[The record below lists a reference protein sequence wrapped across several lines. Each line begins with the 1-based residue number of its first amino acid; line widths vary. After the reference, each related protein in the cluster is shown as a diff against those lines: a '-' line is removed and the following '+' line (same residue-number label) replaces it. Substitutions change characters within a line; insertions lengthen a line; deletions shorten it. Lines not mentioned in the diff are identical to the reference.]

1 MDAELDEK
9 TIYDK
14 VSNSEEPW
22 VLIESY
28 FRNQH
33 LKQLIRH
40 QLESYNYFVNT
51 QIENTIEMFN
61 PVHIC
66 SDHDYI
72 KELNLHRLEIHITF
86 ENFNI
91 HRPQVYENNGA
102 TKIMFPQEARLRNFT
117 YAGSMT
123 VDLNIKYT
131 VRNGENYKNVLNYQ
145 KILKN
150 IHIGKLPIMLRSDIC
165 VLNQYKHLN
174 TNQTGECKMDPGGYF
189 IINGSEKTCL
199 GQERAA
205 ENQIYCFNVSK
216 NNTKWTWSAEMKCI
230 PDWKCISPKQI
241 NIMISSKNNGFGNA
255 IYLQIPRLKNP
266 IPLFIIFR
274 AFNVI
279 SDKDICDKII
289 LNIEDKKFKRML
301 YGLQGSIVDANNCLT
316 YDAAIR
322 YITSNVIYTPL
333 NVDKETGYK
342 RKNEFAFEVINNDIF
357 PHCKSIEQKIYMLGY
372 MTNRLLQTSFEWI
385 EQSDRD
391 SYLNKRI
398 DLTGSLINN
407 LLRNYLN
414 KVVKDMQKQVVREIN
429 SGSWKSNEDY
439 ENIINSTNIYKII
452 KSTTIENGIKRAL
465 ATGDFGIKQINSNKV
480 GVAQVLNRLTYI
492 SSISHLRR
500 VNTPIDKSGKL
511 VPPRRLHNS
520 SWGFLCPAE
529 TPEGGSVGIVKNLSY
544 MTHITIPS
552 NSNALYDYILPLI
565 VNIDTLASNSKELYD
580 KVKVFI
586 NGAWVGITNEPL
598 ELYNNLKQK
607 KYKGIIN
614 IYTSIIFD
622 YKLQEIKICN
632 DGGRLTRP
640 LLKIKNNN
648 LVFTKDIIQKVH
660 KNELSWNDLLYSGK
674 ISESIIEYIDSYE
687 QNNSMIA
694 MEPEQLKSKDSKY
707 IFHYTHCEIHPSTI
721 FGILASCIP
730 FPENNQSPRNT
741 YQSAMGKQAI
751 GMYVTNYDNRMDK
764 TAYVLSYPMRP
775 LVDTRLMNII
785 QLNTIPSGEQVIVAI
800 MSHSGYNQED
810 SILFNKG
817 SIDRG
822 LFLATIY
829 HTEKYEDK
837 KLYGNEE
844 IRCKPDKTKTKNMK
858 FANYDKVNSQG
869 VVPENTLIKDRDI
882 IIAKVLPIK
891 ENKNDYTK
899 TIKYTDESHVYRTNE
914 ETFVDKNYIE
924 CNGDGYNFCK
934 VRLRN
939 YRKPVIGDK
948 FCIKEN
954 ALILTEY
961 GWISLKD
968 IDINKHK
975 VATLKNNKELD
986 YVYAIEKYEF
996 DCVDEELYCM
1006 KSQQV
1011 HMVCTKEHKLYIK
1024 KRHHKDFEF
1033 IEAKNA
1039 FGKRIRYKKDAL
1051 NINKDI
1057 ENFVLDKEKYNM
1069 DYFLMLLGSFISDGW
1084 VEKGKKYTRINIA
1097 MIKKRKRDFI
1107 ENVLNKLNIHY
1118 NITKDRVLIG
1128 NTYKEL
1134 IDYFKIL
1141 SVGASNKYLPK
1152 FVWELSQR
1160 QSIILMNSLMQGD
1173 GSYNKQGSCGYYTS
1187 SFKLANQIQQL
1198 ALHCGWSGTI
1208 KLYNTKEA
1216 GHETLIGE
1224 RIIKSNYDNYS
1235 IRIVKTKNNPE
1246 VNHGHVHQQN
1256 IQEETYLSYTGKVG
1270 CIEVPDT
1277 HLFYYKEDIYSPP
1290 VWTGNSSRH
1299 GQKGTIGNIIPEQDM
1314 PFTADGLKPD
1324 IIINP
1329 HAIPSRMTIA
1339 QLKETLLGKVL
1350 VQLGLF
1356 GDGTS
1361 FSKFKISDITKE
1373 LQKLGYESNGNEVMY
1388 NALSGEQMP
1397 SSIFIGP
1404 AFYQRLKHMVN
1415 DKQHSRSIGP
1425 MVNLTRQPA
1434 EGRARDGGLRFG
1446 EMERDCM
1453 ISHGASRFTKGRLY
1467 DASDSYSVH
1476 ICNKCGLIAA
1486 YNKNQQIHICNTCEN
1501 RTDFKYVEIPY
1512 ACKLMFQELLTMN
1525 IAPRLICQ

>member
-1 MDAELDEK
+1 MDAELHEK
-9 TIYDK
+9 NIYNK
-14 VSNSEEPW
+14 INSSEEPW

-61 PVHIC
+61 PVRIC

-72 KELNLHRLEIHITF
+72 RELNLHRLEIHISF

-123 VDLNIKYT
+123 IDLNIKYT
-131 VRNGENYKNVLNYQ
+131 VRNGENYKNTLNYQ

-174 TNQTGECKMDPGGYF
+174 ANQTGECKMDPGGYF

-199 GQERAA
+199 GQERSA
-205 ENQIYCFNVSK
+205 ENQIYCFNISK
-216 NNTKWTWSAEMKCI
+216 NNTKWAWSAEMKCI

-241 NIMISSKNNGFGNA
+241 NVMISSKNNGFGNA

-266 IPLFIIFR
+266 IPLFVVFR
-274 AFNVI
+274 AFNII
-279 SDKDICDKII
+279 SDKDICEKII
-289 LNIEDKKFKRML
+289 LDIDDKKYKRVL

-342 RKNEFAFEVINNDIF
+342 RKNDFAFEVINNDIF
-357 PHCKSIEQKIYMLGY
+357 PHCKSSEQKIYMLGY
-372 MTNRLLQTSFEWI
+372 MVNKLLQTSFGWI
-385 EQSDRD
+385 EPSDRD

-414 KVVKDMQKQVVREIN
+414 KVVKDMQKQVIREIN

-500 VNTPIDKSGKL
+500 INTPIDKSGKL
-511 VPPRRLHNS
+511 IPPRRLHNS

-552 NSNALYDYILPLI
+552 NSSGLYDYILPLI
-565 VNIDTLASNSKELYD
+565 ININSFADKPKELYD

-586 NGAWVGITNEPL
+586 NGAWVGITNNPL
-598 ELYNNLKQK
+598 ELYNNLKEK

-622 YKLQEIKICN
+622 YKLQEIKVRN
-632 DGGRLTRP
+632 DAGRLIRP
-640 LLKIKNNN
+640 LLKVKNNN
-648 LVFTKDIIQKVH
+648 LIYTTDIINKVH
-660 KNELSWNDLLYSGK
+660 SNDIQWNDLLYSGK
-674 ISESIIEYIDSYE
+674 INESVIEYIDSYE

-694 MEPEQLKSKDSKY
+694 MEPELLKLSDSKY
-707 IFHYTHCEIHPSTI
+707 IYHYTHCEIHPSTI

-741 YQSAMGKQAI
+741 YQSAMGKQAL

-775 LVDTRLMNII
+775 LVDTRLMDII

-829 HTEKYEDK
+829 HTEKDEDK

-844 IRCKPDKTKTKNMK
+844 VRCTPDKTKTKNMK
-858 FANYDKVNSQG
+858 FANYEKINSQG

-882 IIAKVLPIK
+882 IIGKILPIK

-914 ETFVDKNYIE
+914 ETYIDKNYIE

-948 FCIKEN
+948 F
-954 ALILTEY
+954 
-961 GWISLKD
+961 
-968 IDINKHK
+968 
-975 VATLKNNKELD
+975 
-986 YVYAIEKYEF
+986 
-996 DCVDEELYCM
+996 
-1006 KSQQV
+1006 
-1011 HMVCTKEHKLYIK
+1011 
-1024 KRHHKDFEF
+1024 
-1033 IEAKNA
+1033 
-1039 FGKRIRYKKDAL
+1039 
-1051 NINKDI
+1051 
-1057 ENFVLDKEKYNM
+1057 
-1069 DYFLMLLGSFISDGW
+1069 
-1084 VEKGKKYTRINIA
+1084 
-1097 MIKKRKRDFI
+1097 
-1107 ENVLNKLNIHY
+1107 
-1118 NITKDRVLIG
+1118 
-1128 NTYKEL
+1128 
-1134 IDYFKIL
+1134 
-1141 SVGASNKYLPK
+1141 
-1152 FVWELSQR
+1152 
-1160 QSIILMNSLMQGD
+1160 
-1173 GSYNKQGSCGYYTS
+1173 
-1187 SFKLANQIQQL
+1187 
-1198 ALHCGWSGTI
+1198 
-1208 KLYNTKEA
+1208 
-1216 GHETLIGE
+1216 
-1224 RIIKSNYDNYS
+1224 
-1235 IRIVKTKNNPE
+1235 
-1246 VNHGHVHQQN
+1246 
-1256 IQEETYLSYTGKVG
+1256 
-1270 CIEVPDT
+1270 
-1277 HLFYYKEDIYSPP
+1277 
-1290 VWTGNSSRH
+1290 SSRH
-1299 GQKGTIGNIIPEQDM
+1299 GQKGTIGNIISEEDM

-1350 VQLGLF
+1350 IQLGLF

-1388 NALSGEQMP
+1388 NALTGEQLQ

-1467 DASDSYSVH
+1467 DASDAYSVH

-1486 YNKNQQIHICNTCEN
+1486 FNKNQQIHICNTCEN

-1525 IAPRLICQ
+1525 IAPRIICQ

>member
-1 MDAELDEK
+1 MNDDPEVDEK

-14 VSNSEEPW
+14 ISSSEEPW
-22 VLIESY
+22 VLIQSY
-28 FRNQH
+28 FKNHH

-61 PVHIC
+61 PVNIC
-66 SDHDYI
+66 SEHDYI
-72 KELNLHRLEIHITF
+72 KEHNLYRLELQVSF

-131 VRNGENYKNVLNYQ
+131 VRNGENYKNTLNYQ
-145 KILKN
+145 KIIKHV
-150 IHIGKLPIMLRSDIC
+150 HIGKLPIMLRSDIC
-165 VLNQYKHLN
+165 VLNQYNHLN
-174 TNQTGECKMDPGGYF
+174 SNLTGECKMDPGGYF
-189 IINGSEKTCL
+189 IINGSEKTVL

-205 ENQIYCFNVSK
+205 ENQIYCYNVSK
-216 NNTKWTWSAEMKCI
+216 TNTKWTWNAEMKCI

-274 AFNVI
+274 VFNII
-279 SDKDICDKII
+279 SDKEICEKII
-289 LNIEDKKFKRML
+289 LDIDDKKYKRML
-301 YGLQGSIVDANNCLT
+301 YALQASIVDANTCIT
-316 YDAAIR
+316 YENALR
-322 YITSNVIYTPL
+322 YIISNVIYTPL

-342 RKNEFAFEVINNDIF
+342 RKCEFALEVINNDIF
-357 PHCKSIEQKIYMLGY
+357 PHCKTNTQKIYMLGY
-372 MTNRLLQTSFEWI
+372 MTNKLLQTSFNWLEG
-385 EQSDRD
+385 SDRD

-398 DLTGSLINN
+398 DLTGTLLNN

-414 KVVKDMQKQVVREIN
+414 KVVKDMQKQIIREIN
-429 SGSWKSNEDY
+429 TGSWKSNEDY
-439 ENIINSTNIYKII
+439 ENIINNTNIYKII

-544 MTHITIPS
+544 MAHITTPS
-552 NSNALYDYILPLI
+552 NSSGLYDYILPI
-565 VNIDTLASNSKELYD
+565 ISNIDDFKNSSNLLHD

-586 NGAWVGITNEPL
+586 NGAWVGITDNPI
-598 ELYNNLKQK
+598 ELYNNLKDK

-622 YKLQEIKICN
+622 YTLQEIKICN
-632 DGGRLTRP
+632 DAGRLTRP
-640 LLKIKNNN
+640 LLKVIDNK
-648 LVFTKDIIQKVH
+648 LTYTKDIINKVH
-660 KNELSWNDLLYSGK
+660 SKLLDWNDLLYSGK
-674 ISESIIEYIDSYE
+674 IPESIIEYIDSYE

-694 MEPEQLKSKDSKY
+694 VEPESLKSSDSKY
-707 IFHYTHCEIHPSTI
+707 IYHYTHCEIHPSTI
-721 FGILASCIP
+721 FGVLASCIP

-741 YQSAMGKQAI
+741 YQSAMGKQAL
-751 GMYVTNYDNRMDK
+751 GVYVTNYDNRMDK

-775 LVDTRLMNII
+775 LVETRLMDII
-785 QLNTIPSGEQVIVAI
+785 KLNNIPSGEQVIVAI

-817 SIDRG
+817 SVDRG

-829 HTEKYEDK
+829 HTEKDEDK

-858 FANYDKVNSQG
+858 FANYEKINSQG
-869 VVPENTLIKDRDI
+869 VVPENTLIEDRDI

-891 ENKNDYTK
+891 ENKNDFTK
-899 TIKYTDESHVYRTNE
+899 TIKYTDESHAYRTNE

-948 FCIKEN
+948 F
-954 ALILTEY
+954 
-961 GWISLKD
+961 
-968 IDINKHK
+968 
-975 VATLKNNKELD
+975 
-986 YVYAIEKYEF
+986 
-996 DCVDEELYCM
+996 
-1006 KSQQV
+1006 
-1011 HMVCTKEHKLYIK
+1011 
-1024 KRHHKDFEF
+1024 
-1033 IEAKNA
+1033 
-1039 FGKRIRYKKDAL
+1039 
-1051 NINKDI
+1051 
-1057 ENFVLDKEKYNM
+1057 
-1069 DYFLMLLGSFISDGW
+1069 
-1084 VEKGKKYTRINIA
+1084 
-1097 MIKKRKRDFI
+1097 
-1107 ENVLNKLNIHY
+1107 
-1118 NITKDRVLIG
+1118 
-1128 NTYKEL
+1128 
-1134 IDYFKIL
+1134 
-1141 SVGASNKYLPK
+1141 
-1152 FVWELSQR
+1152 
-1160 QSIILMNSLMQGD
+1160 
-1173 GSYNKQGSCGYYTS
+1173 
-1187 SFKLANQIQQL
+1187 
-1198 ALHCGWSGTI
+1198 
-1208 KLYNTKEA
+1208 
-1216 GHETLIGE
+1216 
-1224 RIIKSNYDNYS
+1224 
-1235 IRIVKTKNNPE
+1235 
-1246 VNHGHVHQQN
+1246 
-1256 IQEETYLSYTGKVG
+1256 
-1270 CIEVPDT
+1270 
-1277 HLFYYKEDIYSPP
+1277 
-1290 VWTGNSSRH
+1290 SSRH

-1350 VQLGLF
+1350 IQLGLF

-1361 FSKFKISDITKE
+1361 FSKFKIETIASE
-1373 LQKLGYESNGNEVMY
+1373 LQKLGYESNGNEIMY
-1388 NALSGEQMP
+1388 NALTGEQMT

-1476 ICNKCGLIAA
+1476 ICNKCGLIAS
-1486 YNKNQQIHICNTCEN
+1486 YNNNQQIHICNNCEN

-1512 ACKLMFQELLTMN
+1512 ACKLMFQELYTMN
-1525 IAPRLICQ
+1525 IAPRIICN

>member
-1 MDAELDEK
+1 MDTELNEK
-9 TIYDK
+9 NIYNK
-14 VSNSEEPW
+14 INNSEEPW

-40 QLESYNYFVNT
+40 QVESYNYFVNT

-61 PVHIC
+61 PVRIC

-72 KELNLHRLEIHITF
+72 RELNLHRLEIHISF

-123 VDLNIKYT
+123 IDLNIKYT
-131 VRNGENYKNVLNYQ
+131 VRNGENYKNILNYQ
-145 KILKN
+145 KIIKN

-174 TNQTGECKMDPGGYF
+174 ANQTGECKMDPGGYF

-199 GQERAA
+199 GQERSA
-205 ENQIYCFNVSK
+205 ENQIYCFNISK
-216 NNTKWTWSAEMKCI
+216 NNTKWVWSAEMKCI

-241 NIMISSKNNGFGNA
+241 NVMISSKNNGFGNA

-266 IPLFIIFR
+266 IPLFVVFR
-274 AFNVI
+274 AFNII
-279 SDKDICDKII
+279 SDKDICEKII
-289 LNIEDKKFKRML
+289 LDIDDKKYKRLL

-342 RKNEFAFEVINNDIF
+342 RKNDFAFEVINNDIF
-357 PHCKSIEQKIYMLGY
+357 PHCKSTEQKIYMLGY
-372 MTNRLLQTSFEWI
+372 MVNKLLQTSFGWI

-407 LLRNYLN
+407 LFRNYLN
-414 KVVKDMQKQVVREIN
+414 KVVKDMQKQVIREIN

-544 MTHITIPS
+544 MTHVTIPS
-552 NSNALYDYILPLI
+552 NSSGLYDYILPLI
-565 VNIDTLASNSKELYD
+565 ININSFADKPKELYD

-598 ELYNNLKQK
+598 ELYNNLKEK

-622 YKLQEIKICN
+622 YKLQEIKVRN
-632 DGGRLTRP
+632 DAGRLIRP
-640 LLKIKNNN
+640 LLKVKNNN
-648 LVFTKDIIQKVH
+648 LIYTKDIINKVH
-660 KNELSWNDLLYSGK
+660 SNEFQWNDLLYSGK
-674 ISESIIEYIDSYE
+674 INESVIEYIDSYE

-694 MEPEQLKSKDSKY
+694 MEPELLKSLDSKY
-707 IFHYTHCEIHPSTI
+707 IYHYTHCEIHPSTI

-741 YQSAMGKQAI
+741 YQSAMGKQAL

-775 LVDTRLMNII
+775 LVDTRLMDII

-829 HTEKYEDK
+829 HTEKDEDK

-844 IRCKPDKTKTKNMK
+844 VRCTPDKTKTKNMK
-858 FANYDKVNSQG
+858 FANYEKINSQG

-882 IIAKVLPIK
+882 IIGKILPIK

-914 ETFVDKNYIE
+914 ETYIDKNYIE

-948 FCIKEN
+948 F
-954 ALILTEY
+954 
-961 GWISLKD
+961 
-968 IDINKHK
+968 
-975 VATLKNNKELD
+975 
-986 YVYAIEKYEF
+986 
-996 DCVDEELYCM
+996 
-1006 KSQQV
+1006 
-1011 HMVCTKEHKLYIK
+1011 
-1024 KRHHKDFEF
+1024 
-1033 IEAKNA
+1033 
-1039 FGKRIRYKKDAL
+1039 
-1051 NINKDI
+1051 
-1057 ENFVLDKEKYNM
+1057 
-1069 DYFLMLLGSFISDGW
+1069 
-1084 VEKGKKYTRINIA
+1084 
-1097 MIKKRKRDFI
+1097 
-1107 ENVLNKLNIHY
+1107 
-1118 NITKDRVLIG
+1118 
-1128 NTYKEL
+1128 
-1134 IDYFKIL
+1134 
-1141 SVGASNKYLPK
+1141 
-1152 FVWELSQR
+1152 
-1160 QSIILMNSLMQGD
+1160 
-1173 GSYNKQGSCGYYTS
+1173 
-1187 SFKLANQIQQL
+1187 
-1198 ALHCGWSGTI
+1198 
-1208 KLYNTKEA
+1208 
-1216 GHETLIGE
+1216 
-1224 RIIKSNYDNYS
+1224 
-1235 IRIVKTKNNPE
+1235 
-1246 VNHGHVHQQN
+1246 
-1256 IQEETYLSYTGKVG
+1256 
-1270 CIEVPDT
+1270 
-1277 HLFYYKEDIYSPP
+1277 
-1290 VWTGNSSRH
+1290 SSRH
-1299 GQKGTIGNIIPEQDM
+1299 GQKGTIGNIISEEDM

-1350 VQLGLF
+1350 IQLGLF

-1388 NALSGEQMP
+1388 NALTGEQLP

-1404 AFYQRLKHMVN
+1404 AFYQRLKHMVK

-1467 DASDSYSVH
+1467 DASDAYSVH
-1476 ICNKCGLIAA
+1476 VCNKCGLIAA
-1486 YNKNQQIHICNTCEN
+1486 FNKNQQIHICNTCEN

-1525 IAPRLICQ
+1525 IAPRIICQ

>member
-1 MDAELDEK
+1 MNDGTEVDEK

-14 VSNSEEPW
+14 ISSSEEPW
-22 VLIESY
+22 VLIQSY
-28 FRNQH
+28 FKNHH

-61 PVHIC
+61 PVNIC
-66 SDHDYI
+66 SEHDYI
-72 KELNLHRLEIHITF
+72 KEHNLYRLEIQVSF

-131 VRNGENYKNVLNYQ
+131 VRNGENYKNTLNYQ
-145 KILKN
+145 KIIKHV
-150 IHIGKLPIMLRSDIC
+150 HIGKLPIMLRSDIC
-165 VLNQYKHLN
+165 VLNQYNHLN
-174 TNQTGECKMDPGGYF
+174 SNLTSECKMDPGGYF
-189 IINGSEKTCL
+189 IINGSEKTVL

-205 ENQIYCFNVSK
+205 ENQIYCYNVSK
-216 NNTKWTWSAEMKCI
+216 TNTRWTWNAEMKCI

-266 IPLFIIFR
+266 IPLFIVFR
-274 AFNVI
+274 VFNII
-279 SDKDICDKII
+279 SDKEICEKII
-289 LNIEDKKFKRML
+289 LDIDDKKYKRML
-301 YGLQGSIVDANNCLT
+301 YALQASIVDANTCIT
-316 YDAAIR
+316 YENALR
-322 YITSNVIYTPL
+322 YIISNVIYTPL

-342 RKNEFAFEVINNDIF
+342 RKCEFALEVINNDIF
-357 PHCKSIEQKIYMLGY
+357 PHCKTNTQKIYMLGY
-372 MTNRLLQTSFEWI
+372 MTNKLLQTSFNWLEG
-385 EQSDRD
+385 SDRD

-398 DLTGSLINN
+398 DLTGTLLNN

-414 KVVKDMQKQVVREIN
+414 KVVKDMQKQIIREIN
-429 SGSWKSNEDY
+429 TGSWKSNEDY
-439 ENIINSTNIYKII
+439 ENIINNTNIYKII

-544 MTHITIPS
+544 MAHITTPS
-552 NSNALYDYILPLI
+552 NSSGLYDYILPI
-565 VNIDTLASNSKELYD
+565 ISNIDDFKNSSNLLHD

-586 NGAWVGITNEPL
+586 NGAWVGITDKPI
-598 ELYNNLKQK
+598 ELYNNLKDK

-622 YKLQEIKICN
+622 YTLQEIKICN
-632 DGGRLTRP
+632 DAGRLTRP
-640 LLKIKNNN
+640 LLKVIDNK
-648 LVFTKDIIQKVH
+648 LTYTKDIINKVH
-660 KNELSWNDLLYSGK
+660 SKLLDWNDLLYSGK
-674 ISESIIEYIDSYE
+674 IPESIIEYIDSYE

-694 MEPEQLKSKDSKY
+694 VEPETLKSSDSKY
-707 IFHYTHCEIHPSTI
+707 IYHYTHCEIHPSTI
-721 FGILASCIP
+721 FGVLASCIP

-741 YQSAMGKQAI
+741 YQSAMGKQAL
-751 GMYVTNYDNRMDK
+751 GVYVTNYDNRMDK

-775 LVDTRLMNII
+775 LVETRLMDII
-785 QLNTIPSGEQVIVAI
+785 KLNNIPSGEQVIVAI

-817 SIDRG
+817 SVDRG

-829 HTEKYEDK
+829 HTEKDEDK

-858 FANYDKVNSQG
+858 FANYEKINSQG
-869 VVPENTLIKDRDI
+869 VVPENTLIEDRDI

-891 ENKNDYTK
+891 ENKNDFTK
-899 TIKYTDESHVYRTNE
+899 TIKYTDESHAYRTNE

-948 FCIKEN
+948 F
-954 ALILTEY
+954 
-961 GWISLKD
+961 
-968 IDINKHK
+968 
-975 VATLKNNKELD
+975 
-986 YVYAIEKYEF
+986 
-996 DCVDEELYCM
+996 
-1006 KSQQV
+1006 
-1011 HMVCTKEHKLYIK
+1011 
-1024 KRHHKDFEF
+1024 
-1033 IEAKNA
+1033 
-1039 FGKRIRYKKDAL
+1039 
-1051 NINKDI
+1051 
-1057 ENFVLDKEKYNM
+1057 
-1069 DYFLMLLGSFISDGW
+1069 
-1084 VEKGKKYTRINIA
+1084 
-1097 MIKKRKRDFI
+1097 
-1107 ENVLNKLNIHY
+1107 
-1118 NITKDRVLIG
+1118 
-1128 NTYKEL
+1128 
-1134 IDYFKIL
+1134 
-1141 SVGASNKYLPK
+1141 
-1152 FVWELSQR
+1152 
-1160 QSIILMNSLMQGD
+1160 
-1173 GSYNKQGSCGYYTS
+1173 
-1187 SFKLANQIQQL
+1187 
-1198 ALHCGWSGTI
+1198 
-1208 KLYNTKEA
+1208 
-1216 GHETLIGE
+1216 
-1224 RIIKSNYDNYS
+1224 
-1235 IRIVKTKNNPE
+1235 
-1246 VNHGHVHQQN
+1246 
-1256 IQEETYLSYTGKVG
+1256 
-1270 CIEVPDT
+1270 
-1277 HLFYYKEDIYSPP
+1277 
-1290 VWTGNSSRH
+1290 SSRH

-1350 VQLGLF
+1350 IQLGLF

-1361 FSKFKISDITKE
+1361 FSKFKIETIASE
-1373 LQKLGYESNGNEVMY
+1373 LQKLGYESNGNEIMY
-1388 NALSGEQMP
+1388 NALTGEQMT

-1476 ICNKCGLIAA
+1476 ICNKCGLIAS
-1486 YNKNQQIHICNTCEN
+1486 YNNNQQIHICNTCEN

-1512 ACKLMFQELLTMN
+1512 ACKLMFQELYTMN
-1525 IAPRLICQ
+1525 IAPRIICN

>member
-1 MDAELDEK
+1 MTTHNNVDEK
-9 TIYDK
+9 NIY
-14 VSNSEEPW
+14 NIINANEEPW
-22 VLIESY
+22 ALIESY
-28 FRNQH
+28 FKNKH

-61 PVHIC
+61 PVRIC

-72 KELNLHRLEIHITF
+72 KELNIYRLEIYVTF

-117 YAGSMT
+117 YSGSMT

-131 VRNGENYKNVLNYQ
+131 VRNGENYKNTLNYQ

-150 IHIGKLPIMLRSDIC
+150 IHIGKLPIMLRSDLC

-205 ENQIYCFNVSK
+205 ENQIYCFNISK
-216 NNTKWTWSAEMKCI
+216 NNTKWSWNAEMKCI

-255 IYLQIPRLKNP
+255 LYLQIPRLKNP

-274 AFNVI
+274 AFNII
-279 SDKDICDKII
+279 SDKDICEKII
-289 LNIEDKKFKRML
+289 LDIDDKKYKRML
-301 YGLQGSIVDANNCLT
+301 YALQASVVDSNNYLT
-316 YDAAIR
+316 YDSAMR

-342 RKNEFAFEVINNDIF
+342 RKNEFAIEVINNDIF
-357 PHCKSIEQKIYMLGY
+357 PHCKTNTQKIYMLGY
-372 MTNRLLQTSFEWI
+372 MVNKLLQTSFGWI
-385 EQSDRD
+385 EESDRD
-391 SYLNKRI
+391 SYINKRI

-414 KVVKDMQKQVVREIN
+414 KVVKDMQKQIIREIN

-439 ENIINSTNIYKII
+439 ENIINNTNIYKII

-552 NSNALYDYILPLI
+552 NSNGLYDYIIPLI
-565 VNIDTLASNSKELYD
+565 DNIDNYNDSSTSLFN

-586 NGAWVGITNEPL
+586 NGAWVGITEQPL
-598 ELYNNLKQK
+598 ELYNNLKDK

-622 YKLQEIKICN
+622 YKLLEIKICN
-632 DGGRLTRP
+632 DAGRLSRP
-640 LLKIKNNN
+640 LLKVNNN
-648 LVFTKDIIQKVH
+648 NIVYTKDIINKVY
-660 KNELSWNDLLYSGK
+660 NGELDWNDLLYSGK
-674 ISESIIEYIDSYE
+674 INESIIEYIDSYE

-694 MEPEQLKSKDSKY
+694 MEPELLKSSDSKY
-707 IFHYTHCEIHPSTI
+707 IYHYTHCEIHPSTI
-721 FGILASCIP
+721 FGVLASCIP

-751 GMYVTNYDNRMDK
+751 GMYVTNFDNRMDK

-785 QLNTIPSGEQVIVAI
+785 QLNNIPSGEQVIVAI

-817 SIDRG
+817 SVDRG

-829 HTEKYEDK
+829 HTEKDEDK

-844 IRCKPDKTKTKNMK
+844 IRCKPDRTITKNMK

-882 IIAKVLPIK
+882 IISKILPIK

-914 ETFVDKNYIE
+914 ETYIDKNYIE

-948 FCIKEN
+948 F
-954 ALILTEY
+954 
-961 GWISLKD
+961 
-968 IDINKHK
+968 
-975 VATLKNNKELD
+975 
-986 YVYAIEKYEF
+986 
-996 DCVDEELYCM
+996 
-1006 KSQQV
+1006 
-1011 HMVCTKEHKLYIK
+1011 
-1024 KRHHKDFEF
+1024 
-1033 IEAKNA
+1033 
-1039 FGKRIRYKKDAL
+1039 
-1051 NINKDI
+1051 
-1057 ENFVLDKEKYNM
+1057 
-1069 DYFLMLLGSFISDGW
+1069 
-1084 VEKGKKYTRINIA
+1084 
-1097 MIKKRKRDFI
+1097 
-1107 ENVLNKLNIHY
+1107 
-1118 NITKDRVLIG
+1118 
-1128 NTYKEL
+1128 
-1134 IDYFKIL
+1134 
-1141 SVGASNKYLPK
+1141 
-1152 FVWELSQR
+1152 
-1160 QSIILMNSLMQGD
+1160 
-1173 GSYNKQGSCGYYTS
+1173 
-1187 SFKLANQIQQL
+1187 
-1198 ALHCGWSGTI
+1198 
-1208 KLYNTKEA
+1208 
-1216 GHETLIGE
+1216 
-1224 RIIKSNYDNYS
+1224 
-1235 IRIVKTKNNPE
+1235 
-1246 VNHGHVHQQN
+1246 
-1256 IQEETYLSYTGKVG
+1256 
-1270 CIEVPDT
+1270 
-1277 HLFYYKEDIYSPP
+1277 
-1290 VWTGNSSRH
+1290 SSRH

-1350 VQLGLF
+1350 IQLGLF

-1388 NALSGEQMP
+1388 NALTGEQLP
-1397 SSIFIGP
+1397 CSIFIGP

-1453 ISHGASRFTKGRLY
+1453 VSHGASRFTKGRLY

-1476 ICNKCGLIAA
+1476 ICNKCGLIAS

-1501 RTDFKYVEIPY
+1501 RTDFRYVEIPY
-1512 ACKLMFQELLTMN
+1512 ACKLMMHELLTMN
-1525 IAPRLICQ
+1525 IAPRIICQ

>member
-1 MDAELDEK
+1 MNDGAEVDEK

-14 VSNSEEPW
+14 ISSSEEPW
-22 VLIESY
+22 VLIQSY
-28 FRNQH
+28 FKNHH

-61 PVHIC
+61 PVNIC
-66 SDHDYI
+66 SEHDYI
-72 KELNLHRLEIHITF
+72 KEHNLYRLEIQVSF
-86 ENFNI
+86 QNFNI

-131 VRNGENYKNVLNYQ
+131 VRNGENYKNTLNYQ
-145 KILKN
+145 KIIKHV
-150 IHIGKLPIMLRSDIC
+150 HIGKLPIMLRSDIC
-165 VLNQYKHLN
+165 VLNQYNHLN
-174 TNQTGECKMDPGGYF
+174 NNLTGECKMDPGGYF
-189 IINGSEKTCL
+189 IINGSEKTVL

-205 ENQIYCFNVSK
+205 ENQIYCYNVSK
-216 NNTKWTWSAEMKCI
+216 TNTKWTWNAEMKCI

-266 IPLFIIFR
+266 IPLFIVFR
-274 AFNVI
+274 VFNII
-279 SDKDICDKII
+279 SDKEICEKII
-289 LNIEDKKFKRML
+289 LDIDDKKYKRML
-301 YGLQGSIVDANNCLT
+301 YALQASIVDSNTCIT
-316 YDAAIR
+316 YENALR
-322 YITSNVIYTPL
+322 YIISNVIYTPL

-342 RKNEFAFEVINNDIF
+342 RKCEFALEVINNDIF
-357 PHCKSIEQKIYMLGY
+357 PHCKTNTQKIYMLGY
-372 MTNRLLQTSFEWI
+372 MTNKLLQTSFNWLEG
-385 EQSDRD
+385 SDRD

-398 DLTGSLINN
+398 DLTGTLLNN

-414 KVVKDMQKQVVREIN
+414 KVVKDMQKQIIREIN
-429 SGSWKSNEDY
+429 TGSWKSNEDY
-439 ENIINSTNIYKII
+439 ENIINNTNIYKII

-544 MTHITIPS
+544 MAHITTPS
-552 NSNALYDYILPLI
+552 NSSGLYDYILPI
-565 VNIDTLASNSKELYD
+565 ISNIDDFKNSSNLLHD

-586 NGAWVGITNEPL
+586 NGAWVGITDKPID
-598 ELYNNLKQK
+598 LYNNLKDK

-622 YKLQEIKICN
+622 YTLQEIKICN
-632 DGGRLTRP
+632 DAGRLTRP
-640 LLKIKNNN
+640 LLKVINNK
-648 LVFTKDIIQKVH
+648 LTYTKDIIHKVH
-660 KNELSWNDLLYSGK
+660 SKLLDWNDLLYSGK
-674 ISESIIEYIDSYE
+674 IPESIIEYIDSYE

-694 MEPEQLKSKDSKY
+694 IEPESLKSSDSKY
-707 IFHYTHCEIHPSTI
+707 IYHYTHCEIHPSTI
-721 FGILASCIP
+721 FGVLASCIP

-741 YQSAMGKQAI
+741 YQSAMGKQAL
-751 GMYVTNYDNRMDK
+751 GVYVTNYDNRMDK

-775 LVDTRLMNII
+775 LVETRLMDII
-785 QLNTIPSGEQVIVAI
+785 KLNNIPSGEQVIVAI

-829 HTEKYEDK
+829 HTEKDEDK

-858 FANYDKVNSQG
+858 FANYEKVNSQG
-869 VVPENTLIKDRDI
+869 VVPENTLIEDRDI
-882 IIAKVLPIK
+882 IIAKVIPIK
-891 ENKNDYTK
+891 ENKNDFTK
-899 TIKYTDESHVYRTNE
+899 TIKYTDESHAYRTNE

-948 FCIKEN
+948 F
-954 ALILTEY
+954 
-961 GWISLKD
+961 
-968 IDINKHK
+968 
-975 VATLKNNKELD
+975 
-986 YVYAIEKYEF
+986 
-996 DCVDEELYCM
+996 
-1006 KSQQV
+1006 
-1011 HMVCTKEHKLYIK
+1011 
-1024 KRHHKDFEF
+1024 
-1033 IEAKNA
+1033 
-1039 FGKRIRYKKDAL
+1039 
-1051 NINKDI
+1051 
-1057 ENFVLDKEKYNM
+1057 
-1069 DYFLMLLGSFISDGW
+1069 
-1084 VEKGKKYTRINIA
+1084 
-1097 MIKKRKRDFI
+1097 
-1107 ENVLNKLNIHY
+1107 
-1118 NITKDRVLIG
+1118 
-1128 NTYKEL
+1128 
-1134 IDYFKIL
+1134 
-1141 SVGASNKYLPK
+1141 
-1152 FVWELSQR
+1152 
-1160 QSIILMNSLMQGD
+1160 
-1173 GSYNKQGSCGYYTS
+1173 
-1187 SFKLANQIQQL
+1187 
-1198 ALHCGWSGTI
+1198 
-1208 KLYNTKEA
+1208 
-1216 GHETLIGE
+1216 
-1224 RIIKSNYDNYS
+1224 
-1235 IRIVKTKNNPE
+1235 
-1246 VNHGHVHQQN
+1246 
-1256 IQEETYLSYTGKVG
+1256 
-1270 CIEVPDT
+1270 
-1277 HLFYYKEDIYSPP
+1277 
-1290 VWTGNSSRH
+1290 SSRH

-1350 VQLGLF
+1350 IQLGLF

-1361 FSKFKISDITKE
+1361 FSKFKIETIASE
-1373 LQKLGYESNGNEVMY
+1373 LQKLGYESNGNEIMY
-1388 NALSGEQMP
+1388 NALTGEQMT

-1476 ICNKCGLIAA
+1476 ICNKCGLIAS
-1486 YNKNQQIHICNTCEN
+1486 YNNNQQIHICNTCEN

-1512 ACKLMFQELLTMN
+1512 ACKLMFQELYTMN
-1525 IAPRLICQ
+1525 IAPRIICN